1 MIAEIKCP
9 AYKAFPVGVEG
20 GKSDPCKPAAN
31 FQLSSVSDHACS
43 IKCKVGYKQKGGTGV
58 STLQCKNDGTLTGA
72 LVCTGTPPRGSI
84 RTKVFFLSHR
94 DRSIIHSRPCSQRSS
109 AQRTRHSPL
118 AWRAVP
124 LTRVRLPRVSSCPR
138 LRCRRAASRV
148 RLVMSRREVAVR
160 RRCSVPK
167 MES

>member
-31 FQLSSVSDHACS
+31 FQLSSVTDHACS
-43 IKCKVGYKQKGGTGV
+43 LKCKVGYEQKGGTGV

-84 RTKVFFLSHR
+84 RTKVSPLPTVINQSFTRGHVHR
-94 DRSIIHSRPCSQRSS
+94 D
-109 AQRTRHSPL
+109 
-118 AWRAVP
+118 
-124 LTRVRLPRVSSCPR
+124 
-138 LRCRRAASRV
+138 
-148 RLVMSRREVAVR
+148 
-160 RRCSVPK
+160 
-167 MES
+167 